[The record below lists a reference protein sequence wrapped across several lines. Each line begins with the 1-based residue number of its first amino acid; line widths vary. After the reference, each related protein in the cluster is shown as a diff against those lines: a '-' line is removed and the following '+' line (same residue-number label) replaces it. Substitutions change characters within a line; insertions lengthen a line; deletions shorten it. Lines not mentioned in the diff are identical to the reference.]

1 MPGLT
6 WLLTSVSLLP
16 CGNPNLVLRNLM
28 CVFVCVCWLFGVFI
42 AVSGFSLVAASILLS
57 LTGLVAL
64 QHMKSSQTRDWTCVH
79 WTSWEVH
86 LHVFDRSCKPA
97 SLFSLFWLVN
107 AAINSDGKRTSLK
120 CVLLCPGA
128 NEFVV
133 FHDSIPWRS
142 TLQESREKSLTEIWI
157 LSLPPPSTL
166 FTLIS

>member
-16 CGNPNLVLRNLM
+16 CGNPNLVLWNLM
-28 CVFVCVCWLFGVFI
+28 RVFVCVCWLFGVFI
-42 AVSGFSLVAASILLS
+42 AVSGFSLAASILLS

-64 QHMKSSQTRDWTCVH
+64 QHMKSSQTSDWTCVH

-107 AAINSDGKRTSLK
+107 AAINSDG
-120 CVLLCPGA
+120 A

-142 TLQESREKSLTEIWI
+142 TLQECWEKSLTEIWI
-157 LSLPPPSTL
+157 LSLPPPSAL